1 MPRKSI
7 FEQYKTRKQ
16 TGGGREIKEAPRF
29 NGGLVLF
36 MLGSRLSD

>member
-16 TGGGREIKEAPRF
+16 TGGGKEIKESPQFSR
-29 NGGLVLF
+29 GLVLF